1 MINFAHEKEA
11 SAKVAQAIAGGNQK
25 EIQEAWQGFHASIV
39 EQLREDMELYNQ
51 TQDKDVLMQRG
62 YRQLTTE
69 ETKWYQKLIDAAKSP
84 NPQQKFTTII
94 GTDLE
99 DDIMPTTILEDVYR
113 DLEDNH
119 PLLSVINFQYVGY
132 ATKWILNDH
141 TVQTAVWG
149 QITAEITKEITSGF
163 RVIDV
168 TQNKLSAYAMIER
181 GMLDLGPTFLD
192 AYIRRVLYEALA
204 NGLEYG
210 IVKGTGKNEPIGLI
224 KDIHEGVSVS
234 SGVYPDKSTGNGKE
248 TVTDFT
254 PASYGKLVGKLAKTE
269 NGHQRIIRNL
279 TMLCTPS
286 DYYTK
291 VMPAT
296 TVLNAHGTY
305 VNNLFPVPTQ
315 VIQTTQLTDGQA
327 ILFLPGEYGAFAGG
341 SRQGTLEFSD
351 EFKFLEDMRVFK
363 IKQYAD
369 GRATDNTAALLLDI
383 SGLEPAY
390 INVKGVGV
398 QDVNVTNDK
407 IVTETTPAA

>member
-25 EIQEAWQGFHASIV
+25 EIQEAWQNFHASVV
-39 EQLREDMELYNQ
+39 EQIREDMELYNQ
-51 TQDKDVLMQRG
+51 TNDKQVLMQRG
-62 YRQLTTE
+62 YRQLTAE
-69 ETKWYQKLIDAAKSP
+69 ETKFYQKVIEAASST
-84 NPQQKFTTII
+84 NPQQKLVEII

-99 DDIMPTTILEDVYR
+99 NDVMPTTILEDVYR
-113 DLEDNH
+113 DLEENH
-119 PLLSVINFQYVGY
+119 PLLSIINFQYTGY
-132 ATKWILNDH
+132 ATKWVLNDH

-163 RVIDV
+163 RVIDI

-210 IVKGTGKNEPIGLI
+210 IVKGTGKNEPIGLM

-234 SGVYPDKSTGNGKE
+234 SGVYPDKTAGQGLE
-248 TVTDFT
+248 VVTDFT

-269 NGHQRIIRNL
+269 KGRQRIIRNL

-296 TVLNAHGTY
+296 TVLNANGTY
-305 VNNLFPVPTQ
+305 VNNLFPVPTE
-315 VIQTTQLTDGQA
+315 VVQTTQLDDGKA

-398 QDVNVTNDK
+398 QDVNVTNEK
-407 IVTETTPAA
+407 IVTQTTPAA